1 MRKRR
6 DFKCISLYMVYSLG
20 MTNNMLTH
28 EIIGAAIEV
37 HRHWGPGLYEDIY
50 EKSLCRELHLRN
62 IPFKNQVQL
71 PLIYKGEHVGSDLR
85 LDLLIDKTIV
95 VEIKAV
101 SSLDVIHEAQLLSYL
116 RLTQCRIGL
125 LINFNTAVLKSG
137 IKRMVL

>member
-37 HRHWGPGLYEDIY
+37 HRYWGPGLYEDIY

>member
-1 MRKRR
+1 
-6 DFKCISLYMVYSLG
+6 
-20 MTNNMLTH
+20 MTNNILTH

-71 PLIYKGEHVGSDLR
+71 PLIYKGANVGSDLC

-137 IKRMVL
+137 IKRVVL